1 MKRWSPS
8 RYIIPIDDGDEE
20 EEDGVTQQLLPQQF
34 PQGALPP
41 DDEDSKNEDD
51 FDDDDAND
59 DLPIVPTRSF
69 SVCMF
74 IKLGFTMNVEFPI
87 TTRNHL

>member
-41 DDEDSKNEDD
+41 DDEDNKDEDD
-51 FDDDDAND
+51 IDHDDAND
-59 DLPIVPTRSF
+59 DVHIVPTRSF

-74 IKLGFTMNVEFPI
+74 IKF
-87 TTRNHL
+87 